1 MQGDELRILEGY
13 LRGKGLKLT
22 KARQIVLMAFLGLEE
37 HVNADMVYEAAKQI
51 DPGIGQ
57 ATVFRTL
64 RLLEDAGL
72 AREASRENGTRRYEH
87 AYNHAHH
94 DHLRCIACG
103 SIIEFSDSSI
113 ERAQDAVFRRYGF
126 TPKGHRMDLF
136 GLCPACNNKSEH

>member
-1 MQGDELRILEGY
+1 MQGDELRILESY

-72 AREASRENGTRRYEH
+72 AREASRKMGPGVMSMPTTMPTM
-87 AYNHAHH
+87 
-94 DHLRCIACG
+94 
-103 SIIEFSDSSI
+103 IIYDVLL
-113 ERAQDAVFRRYGF
+113 AG
-126 TPKGHRMDLF
+126 PL
-136 GLCPACNNKSEH
+136 